1 LPLAVAVWAFAGW
14 NSGKHR
20 SNADARLQGWLQTA
34 VADYASI
41 LGSAEQRG
49 RALASTP
56 RVQNALA
63 RRERRQ
69 LEHLAGRDVSFALGR
84 SAPSATGG
92 AVTRSVE
99 VVAGRRTL
107 GWVIVKVPFD
117 DRLLARLER
126 ASDLPDGG
134 TLGFARGD
142 ALTFGPGGA
151 RVKARLPLNRVVDL
165 TSGGERYR
173 ALAAVLGAGTH
184 ARKLVALAP
193 VAGISANADRW
204 RVVVVGFGV
213 LVAVLL
219 VGYAFAP
226 AIARNRLAKQQ
237 RVQAARVLSYVGD
250 GVFLIDSEGV
260 IRLWNTAAEAITGL
274 AADDVCGHS
283 TELALPGWRNVAP
296 LVPVASRPGDQ
307 AEISRAETVPLDV
320 EGRELW
326 LSIAGV
332 AFTDGTVYAF
342 RDVTKEHRLEAMR
355 TEFVATVSH
364 ELRTPLA
371 SLHRAAMKHRQRHER
386 LDADTQEELL
396 DMIATQS
403 KRLAELVEE
412 ILLTGQLDAGSLS
425 IESEPFDPEQLVRT
439 AVEEAR
445 HRISDGTILEV
456 AAPTFLPYVA
466 GDGVRTH
473 QVLSNLID
481 NAIKYSPGG
490 GRIEVR
496 VEQDGESVRFSVR
509 DEGLGIPTGEQE
521 RIFDKFYRL
530 DPDNRRGIGGSGLG
544 LYICR
549 ELVHSMNGRVWV
561 ESEQGRGATF
571 VFELPIA
578 EPVGAAI

>member
-1 LPLAVAVWAFAGW
+1 MAFWAFAGW
-14 NSGKHR
+14 NSGKQR
-20 SNADARLQGWLQTA
+20 SDADARLQGRLQTA
-34 VADYASI
+34 VADYAHI
-41 LGSAEQRG
+41 LGNAEQRG
-49 RALASTP
+49 RRLASSP
-56 RVQNALA
+56 RVQQALA
-63 RRERRQ
+63 RRERRR
-69 LEHLAGRDVSFALGR
+69 LAHLGGRDVSFALGR
-84 SAPSATGG
+84 SVGSAAPE
-92 AVTRSVE
+92 AVTRTVE
-99 VVAGRRTL
+99 VVAHGRTL

-117 DRLLARLER
+117 ERLLARLER

-134 TLGFARGD
+134 ALGFARGD
-142 ALTFGPGGA
+142 ALTIGGGGGQMQA
-151 RVKARLPLNRVVDL
+151 RVRLGRVIEL

-173 ALAAVLGAGTH
+173 ALAALLGAGPH
-184 ARKLVALAP
+184 ARKLVVLAP
-193 VAGISANADRW
+193 AAGIAANANAERW
-204 RVVVVGFGV
+204 RVAVVGFGV

-219 VGYAFAP
+219 VGYALAP
-226 AIARNRLAKQQ
+226 AIARNRLSSQQ
-237 RVQAARVLSYVGD
+237 RAQAARVLSHVGD

-274 AADDVCGHS
+274 AAGDVCGRS
-283 TELALPGWRNVAP
+283 TELALSGWRNVAP
-296 LVPVASRPGDQ
+296 LVPVATRPGDQ
-307 AEISRAETVPLDV
+307 AEISRAETVPLDI

-342 RDVTKEHRLEAMR
+342 RDVTNEHRLEAMR

-371 SLHRAAMKHRQRHER
+371 SMHGAAMTLRHRHER

-396 DMIATQS
+396 DMIAEQS

-425 IESEPFDPEQLVRT
+425 IASEPFDPEQLVRT

-445 HRISDGTILEV
+445 HRISDGTTLEIS
-456 AAPTFLPYVA
+456 AATLLPYVV
-466 GDGVRTH
+466 GDGVRAL

-481 NAIKYSPGG
+481 NAMKYSPGG
-490 GRIEVR
+490 GRIDLGVAQE
-496 VEQDGESVRFSVR
+496 GESIRFSVR

-530 DPDNRRGIGGSGLG
+530 DPDNRRGVGGSGLG

-549 ELVHSMNGRVWV
+549 ELVHSMDGRVWV
-561 ESEQGRGATF
+561 ESEPGLGATF
-571 VFELPIA
+571 IFELPIA
-578 EPVGAAI
+578 TPLLAAT